1 MMSNLLPVT
10 KNLLIINVLFYLATF
25 NWTGGESLGVD
36 GSIFDIGRL
45 SLAAFYPTSG
55 FFRPF
60 QVATHMF
67 MHGGLTHLLFNMYA
81 LFLFGSVIERTLG
94 TQRYLI
100 YYLVCGLGALVLHW
114 LATYV
119 TVQSGAV
126 AMDLAYNTPIL
137 GASGA
142 IYGLLAAFAVIAPN
156 SVLQLI
162 FPPIALKAKYFVLI
176 LVGIDIFLGISGFN
190 TGIAHFAHIGG
201 AAIGFLLLT
210 LWRRGGGL
218 LPRR

>member
-1 MMSNLLPVT
+1 MMSQLQPVT
-10 KNLLIINVLFYLATF
+10 KNLLIVNVLFYLATF
-25 NWTGGESLGVD
+25 NWDGLGYIQDGGTV
-36 GSIFDIGRL
+36 FDLGRL
-45 SLAAFYPTSG
+45 SLAAFFPTSP

-81 LFLFGSVIERTLG
+81 LYLFGSVVERTLG

-100 YYLVCGLGALVLHW
+100 YYLVCGLGALLLHW

-119 TVQSGAV
+119 TVQMGYV
-126 AMDLAYNTPIL
+126 DLQAYNIPIL

-156 SVLQLI
+156 TVLQLI
-162 FPPIALKAKYFVLI
+162 FPPVALRAKYFVLI
-176 LVGIDIFLGISGFN
+176 LVGIDLALGISGYN

-210 LWRRGGGL
+210 AWRRGGGL
-218 LPRR
+218 LRFR